1 MLQQDKNGEPR
12 LVALKLNRPMD
23 CIEREKMKP
32 HIVCVGGE
40 DHPLRIPY
48 LLALQERRFRVTAVS
63 TGDGSPF
70 KSAGIA
76 HHSYRFD
83 RFSSG
88 SNDWKLIGS
97 FRKLMADLKP
107 DIAHSFDT
115 KPNLLVPIAVRRSA
129 AVVRTING
137 LGWVFSSA
145 EPRALAL
152 RPIYCALQWLV
163 SRWTSA
169 TVFQNRD
176 DQALFQRYGLLGSS
190 QSILIGSSGIDA
202 DAFLFAQKHGHSPSQ
217 LRTELG
223 LQDTEVI
230 IYVGRLTRQKGIPT
244 LLKAVPLVLAQRPSA
259 RFVLVGP
266 LESEGPFAVSRALID
281 RLGHHV
287 VTLGHRKD
295 VAALLGMADVF
306 AFPTEYREG
315 IPRVLLEA
323 GLAGLPI
330 IASRM
335 PGCSDVVEDGV
346 NGYLVGP
353 HDPKALAT
361 RIVDLLSDAKR
372 AKAMGALSVPRV
384 RQRFELT
391 RVVDAYSKVYNTIL
405 GESRCLGTDAEF
417 MSAAAGELRL
427 ADGPSGVQR

>member
-1 MLQQDKNGEPR
+1 
-12 LVALKLNRPMD
+12 MD
-23 CIEREKMKP
+23 GIERVKMKP

-48 LLALQERRFRVTAVS
+48 LLALQQRRFRVTAVS

-70 KSAGIA
+70 DNAGIA

-88 SNDWKLIGS
+88 SNDWRLIGS

-107 DIAHSFDT
+107 DIVHSFDT
-115 KPNLLVPIAVRRSA
+115 KPNMLAPIAVRRSA

-137 LGWVFSSA
+137 LGWVFSST

-152 RPIYCALQWLV
+152 RPIYCALQRLA

-176 DQALFQRYGLLGSS
+176 DQALFQRCKLLGSS
-190 QSILIGSSGIDA
+190 QSVLIGSSGIDA
-202 DAFLFAQKHGHSPSQ
+202 DAFLSAQKHGQSAAK

-223 LQDTEVI
+223 LQDKEVVI
-230 IYVGRLTRQKGIPT
+230 FVGRLTRQKGIPT
-244 LLKAVPLVLAQRPSA
+244 LLKAVPLVIAQRPSA

-266 LESEGPFAVSRALID
+266 LESEGPFAVSRELID
-281 RLGHHV
+281 SLGYHV
-287 VTLGHRKD
+287 TTLGHRKD
-295 VAALLGMADVF
+295 VAALLGAADVF

-330 IASRM
+330 VASRM

-353 HDPKALAT
+353 RDPEAFAA
-361 RIVDLLSDAKR
+361 RIVDLLRNPRR
-372 AKAMGALSVPRV
+372 AKAMGALSVPLI
-384 RQRFELT
+384 RQRFELA
-391 RVVDAYSKVYNTIL
+391 RVVDAYGELYNTIL
-405 GESRCLGTDAEF
+405 EERRRLRTDAEL
-417 MSAAAGELRL
+417 MPSAAGDLRL
-427 ADGPSGVQR
+427 ADGPPGMQR